1 MVPVMSLRERK
12 KHQTRERLIAA
23 ANSLFRE
30 RGYDG
35 ATVELIADAAD
46 VSVTT
51 FFRYFES
58 KEDVFLA
65 WHDDMHQRFSA
76 RLQQRP
82 EGVPVTA
89 ALREI
94 VFEVL
99 AEMPITTVEQFKAF
113 SEVRRLRDRMRQA
126 DDMIYEIITEEIA
139 KDLGVPPTDLA
150 AQLLAGAVRGALQ
163 AAEST
168 WLSKPRDESLEE
180 FFTRTLDLLEQM
192 TEPVIRDARARAVE

>member
-1 MVPVMSLRERK
+1 
-12 KHQTRERLIAA
+12 
-23 ANSLFRE
+23 
-30 RGYDG
+30 
-35 ATVELIADAAD
+35 
-46 VSVTT
+46 
-51 FFRYFES
+51 
-58 KEDVFLA
+58 
-65 WHDDMHQRFSA
+65 
-76 RLQQRP
+76 
-82 EGVPVTA
+82 VPVTA